1 MKRSGGEQA
10 DGAEKRTDASG
21 CSGSIGTGE
30 WAGTR
35 GEGTVRTDPL
45 AVVSA
50 PPFCGLKGRGDV
62 RERTDACARACVLK
76 CVGPGVCGCAS
87 KAVYRLSNR
96 VADQIV

>member
-45 AVVSA
+45 AVVST
-50 PPFCGLKGRGDV
+50 PPYCGLKERGDV
-62 RERTDACARACVLK
+62 RERTDACVCACVRK
-76 CVGPGVCGCAS
+76 CVGLGVCGCAS
-87 KAVYRLSNR
+87 KAVYRLRNH
-96 VADQIV
+96 VTDQIV